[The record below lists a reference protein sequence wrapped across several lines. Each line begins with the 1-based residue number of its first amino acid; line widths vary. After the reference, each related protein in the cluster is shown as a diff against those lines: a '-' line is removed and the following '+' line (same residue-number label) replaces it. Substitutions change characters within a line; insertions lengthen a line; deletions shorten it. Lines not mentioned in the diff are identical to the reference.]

1 MDYGLI
7 GKIEKAK
14 RYSEERER
22 IGFESFR
29 ASFDGTNNSHTVE
42 FADGQWKCD
51 CDFFLRRGLC
61 SHTMALERI
70 LEGMLP
76 AELEPA

>member
-42 FADGQWKCD
+42 FSDGQWKCD